1 MDWSKQGRARI
12 WHDGCCLLRKNCSSE
27 FDMWFPT
34 KINRVCPVSFVLG
47 VLTPLVLASVT
58 LLLTHPHGAG
68 WLTAYAV
75 GPEKSGPGG
84 SIEALEI
91 PLASPD
97 GVFPDRTARL
107 ESPKWVFEDCSES
120 RLARFFSSCD
130 LRPVE
135 RRMLLD
141 ERYWSIAS
149 NCIVIS
155 PPEQLIWSLSPRS
168 RQQIYSVLSKNPAN
182 FPQCYP
188 FRFPLQGF
196 NQKFKDSGLPVQQV
210 QRILALTYTNSDFL
224 CFTDLQAVKAVL
236 RTNEFQELIEI
247 LYELPTYML
256 RLRINPDSDI
266 EAMIK
271 YWGKGGREK
280 MISPMLNALTKVP
293 GGTVFNISY
302 LLPPFA
308 RLRLY
313 TYPYTWNDPT
323 AARQDCFFTSMNFF
337 NETPDTNFFD
347 GVYTAKV
354 LHSDYSQIRDA
365 PTFGDIVTLVNA
377 TGQVF
382 HACVYIVDDF
392 VFTKNGV
399 NPEQPWV
406 LMKISDMLMIYYP
419 NDKSGHI
426 EFLRRKNLA

>member
-1 MDWSKQGRARI
+1 
-12 WHDGCCLLRKNCSSE
+12 
-27 FDMWFPT
+27 
-34 KINRVCPVSFVLG
+34 
-47 VLTPLVLASVT
+47 
-58 LLLTHPHGAG
+58 
-68 WLTAYAV
+68 
-75 GPEKSGPGG
+75 
-84 SIEALEI
+84 
-91 PLASPD
+91 
-97 GVFPDRTARL
+97 
-107 ESPKWVFEDCSES
+107 
-120 RLARFFSSCD
+120 
-130 LRPVE
+130 
-135 RRMLLD
+135 
-141 ERYWSIAS
+141 
-149 NCIVIS
+149 
-155 PPEQLIWSLSPRS
+155 
-168 RQQIYSVLSKNPAN
+168 
-182 FPQCYP
+182 
-188 FRFPLQGF
+188 LQGF
-196 NQKFKDSGLPVQQV
+196 NQKFKESGLPVEQV

-247 LYELPTYML
+247 LYELPTYVL

-266 EAMIK
+266 DAIVK

-280 MISPMLNALTKVP
+280 MIAPMLNALTKVP

-337 NETPDTNFFD
+337 SETPDTNFFD
-347 GVYTAKV
+347 AVYTARV
-354 LHSDYSQIRDA
+354 LHSDYIQIRDA
-365 PTFGDIVTLVNA
+365 PTFGDLVTLVNA
-377 TGQVF
+377 TGRVF

-419 NDKSGHI
+419 NDKAGHI
-426 EFLRRKNLA
+426 EFLRHKDQA

>member
-1 MDWSKQGRARI
+1 M
-12 WHDGCCLLRKNCSSE
+12 LLRA
-27 FDMWFPT
+27 
-34 KINRVCPVSFVLG
+34 KISRVCPVSFVLG
-47 VLTPLVLASVT
+47 FATPLVLASAT
-58 LLLTHPHGAG
+58 LFSAHRRHVGLLTAFAAG
-68 WLTAYAV
+68 R
-75 GPEKSGPGG
+75 EQSGRGG
-84 SIEALEI
+84 SIEAIEI

-97 GVFPDRTARL
+97 GVFPDRTSRL
-107 ESPKWVFEDCSES
+107 ENPKWVFEDCSES

-130 LRPVE
+130 LRPIE

-141 ERYWSIAS
+141 TRYWNITS
-149 NCIVIS
+149 NRIVIS
-155 PPEQLIWSLSPRS
+155 PPEQLIWSLGPRS

-188 FRFPLQGF
+188 FRFPLHGF
-196 NQKFKDSGLPVQQV
+196 DQKFKDSGLPIEQV
-210 QRILALTYTNSDFL
+210 QRVLALTYTNSDFL

-266 EAMIK
+266 DALIK

-280 MISPMLNALTKVP
+280 MIAPLLNALTKVP

-323 AARQDCFFTSMNFF
+323 AAKQDCFFTSMNFF

-347 GVYTAKV
+347 GDYTAKV
-354 LHSDYSQIRDA
+354 LRSDYVQVRDA
-365 PTFGDIVTLVNA
+365 PTFGDVVTLVNGA
-377 TGQVF
+377 GQAF
-382 HACVYIVDDF
+382 HACVYVADDF

-406 LMKISDMLMIYYP
+406 LMRISDMLMIYYP

-426 EFLRRKNLA
+426 QFLRRKDLA